1 MSAFPSIQ
9 PALRCA
15 AAGAIALVLT
25 SSAWA
30 IPEAQ
35 LQPALE
41 QFLQATHGNEA
52 AIEKSADAFAALLA
66 QEPTNP
72 VLMAYSGAATSL
84 KATTTMLPWK
94 KMRYAEDGMAL
105 LDKALALLTTTNNAA
120 LQHDVPA
127 TLEVRF
133 VASNTFLAV
142 PGFMNRG
149 ARGAKLLSEVL
160 ASPLLASS
168 PLGFRGDVWMKAA
181 EVAAKDKRP
190 EEARKFFNEVIR
202 ANAPQ
207 AQAAR
212 TQLQALAS

>member
-9 PALRCA
+9 TVCHRGT
-15 AAGAIALVLT
+15 AGAIALVLS

-35 LQPALE
+35 FQPALE

-52 AIEKSADAFAALLA
+52 AVEKSAYAFAALLA

-84 KATTTMLPWK
+84 KATTTLLPWK

-105 LDKALALLTTTNNAA
+105 LDKALAMLTAAHNAP

-127 TLEVRF
+127 ALEVRF
-133 VASNTFLAV
+133 VAGNTFLAV

-149 ARGAKLLSEVL
+149 ARGSKLLNDVL
-160 ASPLLASS
+160 ASPLLTTS
-168 PLGFRGDVWMKAA
+168 PLGFRGDVWMKVA
-181 EVAAKDKRP
+181 EVAAKDKHP
-190 EEARKFFNEVIR
+190 EEARKLFNEVIK
-202 ANAPQ
+202 ASAPQ
-207 AQAAR
+207 AQSAR
-212 TQLQALAS
+212 TQLQALGS